1 MNEKFTDFVYP
12 MQEMYKIFL
21 MVSWLKESFNFNRK
35 MQSCISISFEFEV
48 IIWCA
53 FFIGVSEYDDIFL
66 LLHPCVYL
74 SIWLSVEL
82 PVYLSNWLA
91 VRLSVISRHSCIH
104 CLIIS
109 SGTDQRDFFCVMHLL
124 FNINLLWMNF
134 TRLRFNFVD
143 LNLIEIFSF

>member
-1 MNEKFTDFVYP
+1 MKNTPSLFIRCRKCIKFFWWFHDW
-12 MQEMYKIFL
+12 KSL
-21 MVSWLKESFNFNRK
+21 
-35 MQSCISISFEFEV
+35 SISTERCRV
-48 IIWCA
+48 ALA
-53 FFIGVSEYDDIFL
+53 FLLNLRWLFDVRYFTGVSEYDDIFL
-66 LLHPCVYL
+66 LLHP
-74 SIWLSVEL
+74 SIWLSLEL
-82 PVYLSNWLA
+82 PVYLSNWLT